1 VQGLGAL
8 RLLAAVMSST
18 DALLVTLSES
28 VSYDIPKSLNV
39 ALAEAQETWQ
49 SLVVMQVSASV
60 AVFN

>member
-49 SLVVMQVSASV
+49 SLVVI
-60 AVFN
+60 